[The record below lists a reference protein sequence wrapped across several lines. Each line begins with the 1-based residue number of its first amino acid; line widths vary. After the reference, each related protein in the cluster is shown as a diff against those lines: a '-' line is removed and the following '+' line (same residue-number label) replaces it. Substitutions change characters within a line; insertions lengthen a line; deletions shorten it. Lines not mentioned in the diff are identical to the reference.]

1 MPSRDQLGLPANAA
15 FDVAPDTAALG
26 AVAIAEN
33 VDSLIE
39 RAVRDRPDVAA
50 ARAVARQSEQQIR
63 VARSASLPSVTLGA
77 NSGRAVSNVSAL
89 DGRTFA
95 ITVGVSVPL
104 FNGFGRE
111 MDLVAAQENFAAA
124 VARADQARLQAV
136 AQVFTS
142 YWALRTAAQRVTTA
156 ANLLASATQS
166 EEVARGRYA
175 EGVGSILD
183 LLSAQNALADA
194 RAQAVQSR
202 WTWFSA
208 LAQLS
213 RDAGVLGPAGAT
225 PLQLSPGAPGSP
237 E

>member
-1 MPSRDQLGLPANAA
+1 MVPTNAGDA
-15 FDVAPDTAALG
+15 DVRRGGDDRAYG
-26 AVAIAEN
+26 
-33 VDSLIE
+33 E
-39 RAVRDRPDVAA
+39 RARD
-50 ARAVARQSEQQIR
+50 ARAQVH
-63 VARSASLPSVTLGA
+63 LGQA
-77 NSGRAVSNVSAL
+77 EI
-89 DGRTFA
+89 DGPRLQD
-95 ITVGVSVPL
+95 VQV
-104 FNGFGRE
+104 
-111 MDLVAAQENFAAA
+111 VAAQENFAAA

-175 EGVGSILD
+175 EGVGTILD